1 MTTPESFVNARTAAR
16 FVGFEPGEGA
26 ARRDPAMR
34 AFYAW
39 VEVAR
44 VPKHRRGQRCLVF
57 RLSELE
63 AAITAA
69 ADIADAPGAD
79 SFSKMEALARA
90 HVLRVVTGRPR

>member
-1 MTTPESFVNARTAAR
+1 MTTPESFVSARTAAR

-44 VPKHRRGQRCLVF
+44 VPKHRRGERCLVF

-63 AAITAA
+63 AAITASET
-69 ADIADAPGAD
+69 ADTGAG
-79 SFSKMEALARA
+79 SLTRMEALARE
-90 HVLRVVTGRPR
+90 HVLRVAHGRPR

>member
-1 MTTPESFVNARTAAR
+1 MSPEPFVSARTAAR
-16 FVGFEPGEGA
+16 FVGYEPGEGA

-39 VEVAR
+39 VDAAR
-44 VPKHRRGQRCLVF
+44 VPKHRRGERCLLF

-69 ADIADAPGAD
+69 DHGAD
-79 SFSKMEALARA
+79 TAGESCSRMEALARE
-90 HVLRVVTGRPR
+90 HVLRVVHGRPR